1 MKSILIGL
9 YILLTEFIYVVAIF
23 VLSYFFVKFF
33 WNKEKIKKDGKIK
46 IIVKEKPIKK
56 RVLTVFSGLMVIL
69 LVTDI
74 LCVICDLD
82 VVAATRVYPFDLE
95 KTNKEGIYPRFL
107 YNMQVME
114 NEQTEKEVKFNLL
127 FFYNYNE
134 AEKTKA
140 RDNLKKNKVTYF
152 DEIENKVYENLI
164 ENTTKNVTYENVI
177 ENVVENLIENTLSNK
192 VS

>member
-152 DEIENKVYENLI
+152 DEIENKVYENL
-164 ENTTKNVTYENVI
+164 TYENVI